1 MFNVGDYV
9 VKSNKG
15 ICRIDKISELDLSLN
30 EKNRKYFFL
39 TPINEMNTKIYVPV
53 DKEDNG
59 IRKVITE
66 SEAWELIKKI
76 PNIKA
81 SDIKDDKQREQKY
94 KDVIKSNDLNE
105 LIAIIKNMY
114 NRKQS
119 RISVGKKNTSVD
131 EHFFRVAEDN
141 LYSELAFAI
150 GKNKEDMKN
159 IIEQNI
165 AVNEF

>member
-1 MFNVGDYV
+1 
-9 VKSNKG
+9 
-15 ICRIDKISELDLSLN
+15 
-30 EKNRKYFFL
+30 
-39 TPINEMNTKIYVPV
+39 MNTKIYVPV
-53 DKEDNG
+53 DKEYNG

-114 NRKQS
+114 NRNQS

-150 GKNKEDMKN
+150 GNNKEDTKN

-165 AVNEF
+165 VVNEF

>member
-39 TPINEMNTKIYVPV
+39 TPLNEMNTKIYVPV

-114 NRKQS
+114 NRNQS

-131 EHFFRVAEDN
+131 EHFFRVPEDN

-165 AVNEF
+165 VVNEF

>member
-1 MFNVGDYV
+1 M
-9 VKSNKG
+9 
-15 ICRIDKISELDLSLN
+15 
-30 EKNRKYFFL
+30 
-39 TPINEMNTKIYVPV
+39 PV

-59 IRKVITE
+59 IRKVIIE

-114 NRKQS
+114 NRNQS

-131 EHFFRVAEDN
+131 EHFLELQKIICIQN
-141 LYSELAFAI
+141 LHLLLERTKRI
-150 GKNKEDMKN
+150 
-159 IIEQNI
+159 
-165 AVNEF
+165 

>member
-39 TPINEMNTKIYVPV
+39 TPLNEMNTKIYVPV

-94 KDVIKSNDLNE
+94 KDVTQLS
-105 LIAIIKNMY
+105 
-114 NRKQS
+114 
-119 RISVGKKNTSVD
+119 
-131 EHFFRVAEDN
+131 H
-141 LYSELAFAI
+141 
-150 GKNKEDMKN
+150 
-159 IIEQNI
+159 
-165 AVNEF
+165 

>member
-39 TPINEMNTKIYVPV
+39 TPLNEMNTKIYVPV

>member
-39 TPINEMNTKIYVPV
+39 TPLNEMNTKIYVPV

-114 NRKQS
+114 NRNQS

-165 AVNEF
+165 VVNEF